1 MSLCVKVLL
10 LHTYNSKKIVIVG
23 HKRNTQSTA
32 NMICITSLLYM
43 NFKFILSKC
52 TSLKCFIFTDTNVM
66 CCPWEK
72 QQLNIQRELAY
83 EPKMFKIQN
92 LQLM

>member
-1 MSLCVKVLL
+1 
-10 LHTYNSKKIVIVG
+10 
-23 HKRNTQSTA
+23 
-32 NMICITSLLYM
+32 M